1 MKTKEEIESELK
13 RLKEIYDRE
22 LKRKDKIIDELR
34 EQNSL
39 IMKSA
44 LKESEKLIQLT
55 EKFRKFMRKK

>member
-1 MKTKEEIESELK
+1 MKTKEALESELK
-13 RLKEIYDRE
+13 KLKKIYEEE
-22 LKRKDKIIDELR
+22 LKRKDKIIEELR
-34 EQNSL
+34 ESNSL